1 MSAITADT
9 QRSSCSAVPTPVA
22 DHGLSSWGAAHSFRD
37 MGSRDLAER
46 VRLKRLP
53 RLPMERGSLPAIM
66 TRNPFL
72 ALLLGSGLLLE
83 PYRVQAQDADA
94 LAALPLDQLLTMQVT
109 GASKAPTT
117 LGDTAAAA
125 TVISR
130 DELRALGCRT
140 LADALATVK
149 GVMVTTDRSYSYLGV
164 RGFYAPGDYNTR
176 ILLLID
182 GNRVNDALYDQAYV
196 GNEFPL
202 DLELVDRL
210 EFIPG
215 QASAVYGANALFGVV
230 NVVTRRLDPG
240 APFVAKATVG
250 TQGER
255 RVRLSD
261 TLAGPGGS
269 VVRWSATSYSRR
281 GEDVAVNDAVT
292 PHGDFDQGTRI
303 AIQARLG
310 GFSLSAISAHRTSG
324 NPAAL
329 DVVPGDRRTRNI
341 DDEQL
346 ADLGWTGVLDSS
358 DEATL
363 RAFAGTYRYIG
374 RWPQDETL
382 VNEDHVCARW
392 WGAEG
397 RLTSSRL
404 PGQKVTIGA
413 EYQASP
419 RLWQFNADSPA
430 SGPPYLDD
438 NSPSRRGAVF
448 AEEQARISQALT
460 LDASVRWDIRER
472 TASQGTGRFALLW
485 HPRQDFVAKAIYGTA
500 YRPPNAF
507 ESNYVLDV
515 PGGYERNPDLDRELV
530 RGAELNVE
538 WTPSASD
545 RVSASIYRNVA
556 SSLIVQVRDDDAD
569 ANRFVNQGRVVA
581 TGLEAEWQHAW
592 SGGTRLRANVSHVRD
607 AESGTDIPVAS
618 YAPSYLANLTMIW
631 PFGEGVDLAGWTRA
645 VSRRGAAGAY
655 SISGLALS
663 SRESSQGLSWS
674 IGVTNVFDRRYA
686 DPGVDLTAQ
695 PVIRQQGRSVQGS
708 LMWAFR

>member
-1 MSAITADT
+1 MNRT
-9 QRSSCSAVPTPVA
+9 
-22 DHGLSSWGAAHSFRD
+22 
-37 MGSRDLAER
+37 
-46 VRLKRLP
+46 
-53 RLPMERGSLPAIM
+53 SLP
-66 TRNPFL
+66 
-72 ALLLGSGLLLE
+72 ALLLGSSLLLA
-83 PYRVQAQDADA
+83 PSRLLAQEADT

-117 LGDTAAAA
+117 FGETAAAA

-149 GVMVTTDRSYSYLGV
+149 GVMVTSDRSYSYLGV

-182 GNRVNDALYDQAYV
+182 GNRVNDALYDQAFV

-215 QASAVYGANALFGVV
+215 QASAVFGANALFGVV
-230 NVVTRRLDPG
+230 NVVTRRLDAG

-255 RVRLSD
+255 RVRLAD
-261 TLAGPGGS
+261 TLAGPAGAL
-269 VVRWSATSYSRR
+269 VRWSVSSYGRR
-281 GEDVAVNDAVT
+281 GEDVAANDAVT
-292 PHGDFDQGTRI
+292 PHGDFEQGTRL
-303 AIQARLG
+303 ALQARLG
-310 GFSLSAISAHRTSG
+310 GFELSAISAHRTSG

-329 DVVPGDRRTRNI
+329 DVLAGDRRTRNI
-341 DDEQL
+341 DEERL
-346 ADLGWTGVLDSS
+346 VDLGWTGALDGA

-363 RAFAGTYRYIG
+363 RAFAGAYRYTG
-374 RWPQDETL
+374 RWPQDEVL
-382 VNEDHVCARW
+382 VNEDRAAADW

-397 RLTSSRL
+397 RLTSSRFA
-404 PGQKVTIGA
+404 GQRVTIGA

-419 RLWQFNADSPA
+419 RLWQFNADTPA
-430 SGPPYLDD
+430 SGPPYLDA
-438 NSPSRRGAVF
+438 NTPMRRAAVF
-448 AEEQARISQALT
+448 AEDQARLS
-460 LDASVRWDIRER
+460 DAWSVDGSVRWDVRER

-485 HPRQDFVAKAIYGTA
+485 RPRRDLVAKAIYGTA

-507 ESNYVLDV
+507 ESNYVLDL
-515 PGGYERNPDLDRELV
+515 PGGYERNPDLHRELV
-530 RGAELNVE
+530 RGSELNAE

-545 RVSASIYRNVA
+545 RVSASVYRNVA
-556 SSLIVQVRDDDAD
+556 SSLIVQVRDDDGD
-569 ANRFVNQGRVVA
+569 ANQFVNQGRVVA

-592 SGGTRLRANVSHVRD
+592 NSGTRLRANVSHVRD
-607 AESGTDIPVAS
+607 TESGTEVPVAA
-618 YAPSYLANLTMIW
+618 YAPSYLANLSVVW
-631 PFGEGVDLAGWTRA
+631 PLGAGVDAAAWARA

-655 SISGLALS
+655 AIGGLALS
-663 SRESSQGLSWS
+663 SREASQGLSWS
-674 IGVTNVFDRRYA
+674 VAVHNLFDRRYA

-695 PVIRQQGRSVQGS
+695 PVIRQPGRSIQAS
-708 LMWAFR
+708 LSWAFR